1 MLEKEKAKELAKQQA
16 NTLHSNE
23 LDYDPETHAGLKQN
37 DNTNFKGRNR

>member
-23 LDYDPETHAGLKQN
+23 LDDDPKDHVGLKQN

>member
-23 LDYDPETHAGLKQN
+23 LMMTLKLML
-37 DNTNFKGRNR
+37 D